1 MVNTENK
8 LIISLMIAVMMGA
21 IDTTIVILALPTF
34 TAKLHTNIANS
45 IWVIMA
51 YLLVLAVGTTQ
62 LGRLGDIF
70 TRRRVFI
77 YGLLV
82 FTIGSALCG
91 ASQTITELIGFRV
104 IQGVGAAMIQSNSGA
119 IVADNFP
126 PNKRGR
132 VFGFTGVG
140 YNAGAM
146 LGIVLGGVITTFI
159 GWEYIFYINVPI
171 GIFALVFAIQNL
183 RKTEPASNT
192 LDIPGVVFLGSA
204 LALIAYSAVDLASH
218 GLRLVNELLLLA
230 GFILM
235 IIFILVERKVS
246 KPLLPLRIFKI
257 RILSFSILAS
267 FFQSL
272 GFLAVVFIII
282 MYLQGIRGLSP
293 LDSALLLSPGYVVGS
308 ILGPVFGKLTD
319 RIGSRIPATLGIII
333 MMLSIIIYMMLT
345 VSSPF
350 IVVILASLV
359 TGVGTS
365 MFFPANNSAV
375 MANSPR
381 ELYGLSSG
389 FLRTM
394 ANIGMLGS
402 FVISISVA
410 SISVPR
416 YVAFEVFAGTVKS
429 LGNVS
434 TAFMGGIKSSLLISA
449 LILLCAALL
458 SWNRGKEIRG
468 EHPHSGTVT
477 PENDLARR

>member
-1 MVNTENK
+1 MVKSENK

-21 IDTTIVILALPTF
+21 IDTTIVVLALPTF
-34 TAKLHTNIANS
+34 TTALHTNLADS

-62 LGRLGDIF
+62 LGRLGDIL
-70 TRRRVFI
+70 TRRKLFI
-77 YGLLV
+77 AGLLV
-82 FTIGSALCG
+82 FTVGSALCG
-91 ASQTITELIGFRV
+91 ASQTIAELVAFRV
-104 IQGVGAAMIQSNSGA
+104 VQGAGASMIQANSGA

-146 LGIVLGGVITTFI
+146 LGIVLGGIITTFV

-171 GIFALVFAIQNL
+171 GIFALIFAMQNL
-183 RKTEPASNT
+183 KKTEPVKNT
-192 LDIPGVVFLGSA
+192 LDIPGVIFLASG
-204 LALIAYSAVDLASH
+204 LAVIAYSAVDLATH
-218 GLRLVNELLLLA
+218 GLRGINEILLVV
-230 GFILM
+230 GIILM
-235 IIFILVERKVS
+235 IIFVLVETRVRN
-246 KPLLPLRIFKI
+246 PLLPLRVFRI
-257 RILSFSILAS
+257 RILSFSILAA

-308 ILGPVFGKLTD
+308 ILGPFFGRLTD
-319 RIGSRIPATLGIII
+319 RIGSRLPATLGIFI
-333 MMLSIIIYMMLT
+333 MLVSILVYLT
-345 VSSPF
+345 LQVSSPF
-350 IVVILASLV
+350 MVVIVASLI

-394 ANIGMLGS
+394 SNIGMLGS
-402 FVISISVA
+402 FVVAVSIA
-410 SISVPR
+410 SITVPR
-416 YVAFEVFAGTVKS
+416 YVAFEVFAGQS
-429 LGNVS
+429 HLLGSVS
-434 TAFMGGIKSSLLISA
+434 NAFLGGIKSSLILSA
-449 LILLCAALL
+449 IILLCAGLL
-458 SWNRGKEIRG
+458 SLSRGRERRG
-468 EHPHSGTVT
+468 EKPHPDIAGDTSS
-477 PENDLARR
+477 AKR